1 MIKAIVAAIIRLI
14 YNLVG
19 QNYGLAI
26 IVFTIITKLLLLP
39 LNYKQAKSMNELKK
53 VAPLEKEIREKY
65 KGNTEKMGE
74 ELMKLYQENKVNPYG
89 GCLPLLIQLPIIL
102 AMFWIV
108 KQPLTYIAEIPHEEL
123 KTYTQEYLQKED
135 VTDNEIKNS
144 EIEIAKKHNLID
156 MEICGLNFGDDPS
169 QSLKKDE
176 NGNISVSK
184 WTLLIPI
191 FSIILGFVQTK
202 ISQKSSNLT
211 EEQIQQQRTMN
222 FMMPILLG
230 YTAYIMPVALGVYWL
245 LGNILGIISQLL
257 INFMLKDRKILI
269 GEGEIK

>member
-1 MIKAIVAAIIRLI
+1 MIKAIFAAIIRLI

-26 IVFTIITKLLLLP
+26 IVFTIITKLLLFP

-123 KTYTQEYLQKED
+123 KTYTQEYLQKEE

-156 MEICGLNFGDDPS
+156 MEFCGLNFGDVPS

>member
-1 MIKAIVAAIIRLI
+1 MIKAIFAAIIRLI

-26 IVFTIITKLLLLP
+26 ILFTIITKLILFP

-53 VAPLEKEIREKY
+53 IAPLEKNIREKY
-65 KGNTEKMGE
+65 KGNNEKMSE
-74 ELMKLYQENKVNPYG
+74 ELMKLYKDNKINPYG
-89 GCLPLLIQLPIIL
+89 GCLPLLIQLPIII

-108 KQPLTYIAEIPHEEL
+108 KQPLTYIVQVPQEDL
-123 KTYTQEYLQKED
+123 KSYAQEYLQKED
-135 VTDNEIKNS
+135 VTEKEIKNV
-144 EIEIAKKHNLID
+144 EIEIAKKYDLLD
-156 MEICGLNFGDDPS
+156 MDFCGLNFGDVPS
-169 QSLKKDE
+169 ESLKKDE
-176 NGNISVSK
+176 KGATSVSK
-184 WTLLIPI
+184 WTLLVPI
-191 FSIILGFVQTK
+191 FSIVLGFVQTK
-202 ISQKSSNLT
+202 ISQKSNNMT
-211 EEQIQQQRTMN
+211 EEQMQQQKTMN

-269 GEGEIK
+269 GEGEKK